1 MMFAKSFQSKNML
14 EIRQPSSRIPAI
26 KMTHVFFLERLRRF
40 HKTPLGWIPLTIFE
54 VVATQIFGEM
64 CSPPENWGF
73 MIQFDERASFLKGVE
88 TQPPTTFVLGGHR
101 TWGPCE
107 LHPRW
112 CGLGNFVWPKKTRTS
127 SASRSPG
134 PHDVGSPAC
143 FPGLNRL
150 GNFFEMKKLLLMATR
165 IPANRMGFIQPAVNN
180 GISTTNLN

>member
-1 MMFAKSFQSKNML
+1 MMFAKSFQPN
-14 EIRQPSSRIPAI
+14 PAI
-26 KMTHVFFLERLRRF
+26 KMTHVNDFGGSTKL
-40 HKTPLGWIPLTIFE
+40 PLVESPQKPFSKWL
-54 VVATQIFGEM
+54 ATQISGEM
-64 CSPPENWGF
+64 FTPRKLGF
-73 MIQFDERASFLKGVE
+73 HDPIWRTRIFLKGVE

-112 CGLGNFVWPKKTRTS
+112 CGLENFVWPKKTRTS

-134 PHDVGSPAC
+134 PHDVGGPAC

-165 IPANRMGFIQPAVNN
+165 ILANRMGFIQPAVNN